1 MSKYKIYG
9 GRNLEGSIRVAT
21 SKNATLPILA
31 GAILSE
37 KEVILNNLPKFSDIE
52 NMQKILKHIGC
63 KILHSDE
70 KTIINTENLST
81 YFIPNLLTKGIRSS
95 IFMLGPMLAKFKKA
109 KISFPGGCNI
119 GNRPIDLHLKGL
131 RALNCNIIE
140 EHGYL
145 DCDGQNMKPADIHLD
160 FPSVGAT
167 ENIMMAAVKLDGRT
181 RIFNAAR
188 EPEIVDLQNFLN
200 KMGAKITGAGDSI
213 INIEGVKSFSRFVSY
228 TPISDRIIAGTYLLA
243 GLICGGNV
251 EICNINPE
259 HIYSLISKLKNSA
272 CNLTIKNDKI
282 SLKVNSQI
290 SAMNVETNPYPGFP
304 TDLQPQLVSLLSC
317 AKGTSVVTENMFET
331 RFKHIPEL
339 IKMGAKITVKDKLAI
354 INGVESLSGAEVCA
368 TDLRAGAALVLAGL
382 KANGY
387 TIVDD
392 IFHINRGYENL
403 MEELNSLNANIK
415 LIDWYEKK

>member
-9 GRNLEGSIRVAT
+9 GNSLFGKINVAT

-31 GAILSE
+31 GAILCE
-37 KEVILNNLPKFSDIE
+37 KEVVLNNLPKFSDIE
-52 NMQKILKHIGC
+52 NMERILEHLGC
-63 KILHSDE
+63 EINKSQN
-70 KTIINTENLST
+70 KTIINTENLNT
-81 YFIPNLLTKGIRSS
+81 YFIPNILTKGIRSS

-131 RALNCNIIE
+131 RALNCQIIE

-145 DCDGQNMKPADIHLD
+145 DCDGTNMKPADIHLD

-167 ENIMMAAVKLDGRT
+167 ENIMMAAVNIVGRT

-200 KMGAKITGAGDSI
+200 KMGAKISGAGNGI
-213 INIEGVKSFSRFVSY
+213 IVIEGVKTFARFVEY

-243 GLICGGNV
+243 GIICGGDV
-251 EICNINPE
+251 EICNINPD

-272 CNLTIKNDKI
+272 CNLDIKNDKI
-282 SLKVNSQI
+282 KLKVNSKI
-290 SAMNVETNPYPGFP
+290 SKIDVETNPYPGFP
-304 TDLQPQLVSLLSC
+304 TDLQPQLISALSV
-317 AKGTSVVTENMFET
+317 ANGTSVVKENLFET

-354 INGVESLSGAEVCA
+354 INGVDELSGAEVCA

-382 KANGY
+382 NAKGY
-387 TIVDD
+387 TIVDE
-392 IFHINRGYENL
+392 IHHINRGYENL
-403 MEELNSLNANIK
+403 MQELNSLNANIT
-415 LIDWYEKK
+415 LIE

>member
-9 GRNLEGSIRVAT
+9 GNSLFGKINVAT

-31 GAILSE
+31 GAILCE
-37 KEVILNNLPKFSDIE
+37 KEVVLNNLPKFSDIE
-52 NMQKILKHIGC
+52 NMERILEHLGC
-63 KILHSDE
+63 EINKSQN
-70 KTIINTENLST
+70 KTIINTENLNT
-81 YFIPNLLTKGIRSS
+81 YFIPNILTKGIRSS

-131 RALNCNIIE
+131 RALNCQIIE

-145 DCDGQNMKPADIHLD
+145 DCDGTNMKPADIHLD

-167 ENIMMAAVKLDGRT
+167 ENIMMAAVNIVGRT

-200 KMGAKITGAGDSI
+200 KMGAKISGAGNGI
-213 INIEGVKSFSRFVSY
+213 IVIEGVKTFARFVEY

-243 GLICGGNV
+243 GIICGGDV
-251 EICNINPE
+251 EICNINPD

-272 CNLTIKNDKI
+272 CNLDIKNDKI
-282 SLKVNSQI
+282 KLKVNSKI
-290 SAMNVETNPYPGFP
+290 SKIDVETNPYPGFP
-304 TDLQPQLVSLLSC
+304 TDLQPQLVSALSV
-317 AKGTSVVTENMFET
+317 ANGTSVVKENLFET

-354 INGVESLSGAEVCA
+354 INGVETLSGAEVCA

-382 KANGY
+382 NAKGY
-387 TIVDD
+387 TIVDE
-392 IFHINRGYENL
+392 IHHINRGYENL
-403 MEELNSLNANIK
+403 MQELNSLNANIT
-415 LIDWYEKK
+415 LIE

>member
-9 GRNLEGSIRVAT
+9 GNSLFGKINVAT

-31 GAILSE
+31 GAILCE
-37 KEVILNNLPKFSDIE
+37 KEVVLNNLPKFSDIE
-52 NMQKILKHIGC
+52 NMERILEHLGC
-63 KILHSDE
+63 EINKSQN
-70 KTIINTENLST
+70 KTIINTENLNT
-81 YFIPNLLTKGIRSS
+81 YFIPNILTKGIRSS

-131 RALNCNIIE
+131 RALNCQIIE

-145 DCDGQNMKPADIHLD
+145 DCDGTNMKPADIHLD

-167 ENIMMAAVKLDGRT
+167 ENIMMAAVNIVGRT

-200 KMGAKITGAGDSI
+200 TMGAKISGAGNGI
-213 INIEGVKSFSRFVSY
+213 IVIEGVKTFARFVEY

-243 GLICGGNV
+243 GIICGGDV
-251 EICNINPE
+251 EICNINPD

-272 CNLTIKNDKI
+272 CNLDIKNDKI
-282 SLKVNSQI
+282 KLKVNSKI
-290 SAMNVETNPYPGFP
+290 SKIDVETNPYPGFP
-304 TDLQPQLVSLLSC
+304 TDLQPQLVSALSV
-317 AKGTSVVTENMFET
+317 ANGTSVVKENLFET

-354 INGVESLSGAEVCA
+354 INGVETLSGAEVCA

-382 KANGY
+382 NAKGY
-387 TIVDD
+387 TIVDE
-392 IFHINRGYENL
+392 IHHINRGYENL
-403 MEELNSLNANIK
+403 MQELNSLNANIT
-415 LIDWYEKK
+415 LIE

>member
-9 GRNLEGSIRVAT
+9 GNSLFGKINVAT

-31 GAILSE
+31 GAILCE
-37 KEVILNNLPKFSDIE
+37 KEVVLNNLPKFSDVE
-52 NMQKILKHIGC
+52 NMEKILEHLGC
-63 KILHSDE
+63 EINKSQN
-70 KTIINTENLST
+70 KTIINTENLNT
-81 YFIPNLLTKGIRSS
+81 YFIPNILTKGIRSS

-131 RALNCNIIE
+131 RALNCQIIE

-145 DCDGQNMKPADIHLD
+145 DCDGTNMKPADIHLD

-167 ENIMMAAVKLDGRT
+167 ENIMMAAVNIAGRT

-200 KMGAKITGAGDSI
+200 KMGAKISGAGDGI
-213 INIEGVKSFSRFVSY
+213 IVIEGVKTFARFVEY

-243 GLICGGNV
+243 GIICGGDV
-251 EICNINPE
+251 EICNINPD

-272 CNLTIKNDKI
+272 CNLDIKNDKI
-282 SLKVNSQI
+282 KLKVNSKI
-290 SAMNVETNPYPGFP
+290 SKIDVETNPYPGFP
-304 TDLQPQLVSLLSC
+304 TDLQPQLVSALSV
-317 AKGTSVVTENMFET
+317 ANGTSVVKENLFET

-354 INGVESLSGAEVCA
+354 INGVETLSGAEVCA

-382 KANGY
+382 NAKGY
-387 TIVDD
+387 TIVDE
-392 IFHINRGYENL
+392 IHHINRGYENL
-403 MEELNSLNANIK
+403 MQELNSLNANIT
-415 LIDWYEKK
+415 LIE

>member
-1 MSKYKIYG
+1 MSKYKIFG
-9 GRNLEGSIRVAT
+9 GNKLSGKISVAT

-31 GAILSE
+31 GTILCE
-37 KEVILNNLPKFSDIE
+37 KEVVLNNLPKFTDVE
-52 NMQKILKHIGC
+52 NMEKILLHLGC
-63 KILHSDE
+63 DINKSGN
-70 KTIINTENLST
+70 KTIINTENLNT
-81 YFIPNLLTKGIRSS
+81 YFIPNALTKEIRSS

-131 RALNCNIIE
+131 RALNCKIVE

-145 DCDGQNMKPADIHLD
+145 DCDGENMIPADIHLD

-167 ENIMMAAVKLDGRT
+167 ENIMMASVNLDGRT

-200 KMGAKITGAGDSI
+200 KLGAKIYGAEDGLI
-213 INIEGVKSFSRFVSY
+213 TIEGVKKFARFVEY

-243 GLICGGNV
+243 GIICGADV

-272 CNLTIKNDKI
+272 CNLDVKNDKI
-282 SLKVNSQI
+282 KMKVDSRI
-290 SAMNVETNPYPGFP
+290 MKMDVETNPYPGFP
-304 TDLQPQLVSLLSC
+304 TDLQPQLVSVLSV
-317 AKGTSVVTENMFET
+317 ADGTSVVKENLFET

-354 INGVESLSGAEVCA
+354 IDGVDALSGAEVVA
-368 TDLRAGAALVLAGL
+368 TDLRAGASLVLAGL
-382 KANGY
+382 NAKGY
-387 TIVDD
+387 TIVDN
-392 IFHINRGYENL
+392 ICHINRGYENL
-403 MEELNSLNANIK
+403 MQELNSLNANIT
-415 LIDWYEKK
+415 LID

>member
-9 GRNLEGSIRVAT
+9 GRVLDGKIRVAT

-31 GAILSE
+31 GSILSE
-37 KEVILNNLPKFSDIE
+37 KEVILNNLPNFSDVD
-52 NMQKILKHIGC
+52 NMQQILKHLGC
-63 KILHSDE
+63 NILKAE
-70 KTIINTENLST
+70 NKTIVNTENLST
-81 YFIPNLLTKGIRSS
+81 YYIPNILTKGIRSS
-95 IFMLGPMLAKFKKA
+95 IFMLGPMLTKFKKA

-131 RALNCNIIE
+131 RALNCKISE
-140 EHGYL
+140 AHGYL
-145 DCDGQNMKPADIHLD
+145 DCDGGNMKPADIHLD

-167 ENIMMAAVKLDGRT
+167 ENIMMAAVKLSGTT

-200 KMGAKITGAGDSI
+200 KMGAKISGANDGI
-213 INIEGVKSFSRFVSY
+213 ITIEGVKNFARFTSY
-228 TPISDRIIAGTYLLA
+228 TPISDRIIAGTYLIA
-243 GLICGGNV
+243 CLICGGNV

-259 HIYSLISKLKNSA
+259 HIYSLISKLKNCA
-272 CNLTIKNDKI
+272 CNLSVKNDRI
-282 SLKVNSQI
+282 NLKVNSKI
-290 SAMNVETNPYPGFP
+290 SAMNVQTNPYPGFP
-304 TDLQPQLVSLLSC
+304 TDLQPQLVSLLSV
-317 AKGTSVVTENMFET
+317 ANGTSVVTENLFET

-354 INGVESLSGAEVCA
+354 INGVENLSGAEVCA

-382 KANGY
+382 KAKGY

-403 MEELNSLNANIK
+403 KDELNSLNANIT
-415 LIDWYEKK
+415 LID